1 MFCASATP
9 TAAQQTSKLGAIVAD
24 VRSKFDG
31 VIGIHAHNDCDVAV
45 ANTMAAVED
54 GASHVQ
60 GCLNGYGERCGNAN
74 LASVIA
80 NLELKS
86 GQETIG
92 PEKLQL
98 LTSTA
103 RYIAELA
110 NLPVPRGTAFV
121 GQSAFAHKG
130 GIHVSA
136 VLKDSTT
143 YEHIKP
149 EQVGNH
155 QRVLVSDLAGRSNI
169 VYKLTRYDPQGLLN
183 EDSRRKLLERIK
195 DAEFAGYD
203 LEAADGNFE
212 LFVLE
217 ALHPGQTFFDV
228 QGYEVVIRAEG
239 TDDDSHRPVCA

>member
-1 MFCASATP
+1 MS
-9 TAAQQTSKLGAIVAD
+9 
-24 VRSKFDG
+24 
-31 VIGIHAHNDCDVAV
+31 
-45 ANTMAAVED
+45 AVEN

-80 NLELKS
+80 NLELKA

-92 PEKLQL
+92 REKLQL

-143 YEHIKP
+143 YEHIRP
-149 EQVGNH
+149 ELVGNH

-169 VYKLTRYDPQGLLN
+169 V
-183 EDSRRKLLERIK
+183 
-195 DAEFAGYD
+195 
-203 LEAADGNFE
+203 
-212 LFVLE
+212 
-217 ALHPGQTFFDV
+217 
-228 QGYEVVIRAEG
+228 
-239 TDDDSHRPVCA
+239 

>member
-1 MFCASATP
+1 MRITIATWRWP
-9 TAAQQTSKLGAIVAD
+9 T
-24 VRSKFDG
+24 R
-31 VIGIHAHNDCDVAV
+31 
-45 ANTMAAVED
+45 MAAVEA
-54 GASHVQ
+54 GATHVQ

-80 NLELKS
+80 NLELKA
-86 GQETIG
+86 GQADDR

-136 VLKDSTT
+136 VMKDSAT
-143 YEHIKP
+143 YEHIRP
-149 EQVGNH
+149 ESVGNH

-169 VYKLTRYDPQGLLN
+169 VYKLTQLR
-183 EDSRRKLLERIK
+183 SRRASR
-195 DAEFAGYD
+195 
-203 LEAADGNFE
+203 
-212 LFVLE
+212 
-217 ALHPGQTFFDV
+217 
-228 QGYEVVIRAEG
+228 
-239 TDDDSHRPVCA
+239 